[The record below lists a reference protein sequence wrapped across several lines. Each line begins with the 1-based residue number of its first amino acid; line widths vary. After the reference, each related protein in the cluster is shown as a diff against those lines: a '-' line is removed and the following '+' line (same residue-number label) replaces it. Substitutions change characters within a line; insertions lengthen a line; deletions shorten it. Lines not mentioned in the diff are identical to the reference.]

1 VNIKVT
7 GNLLYSFY
15 LFARLRTNTTNTT
28 NNRSNRGPIAA
39 SRFVQHNQDT
49 PSAKLSV
56 LSVSSFCSHTDP
68 E

>member
-15 LFARLRTNTTNTT
+15 LFARLRTNTTNTA

-39 SRFVQHNQDT
+39 SRFVQHN
-49 PSAKLSV
+49 
-56 LSVSSFCSHTDP
+56 
-68 E
+68 